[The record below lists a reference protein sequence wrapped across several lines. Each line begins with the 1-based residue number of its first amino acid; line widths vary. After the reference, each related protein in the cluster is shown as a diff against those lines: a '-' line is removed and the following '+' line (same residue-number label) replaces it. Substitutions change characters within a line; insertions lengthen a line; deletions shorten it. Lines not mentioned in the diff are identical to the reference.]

1 MINITKTLQIIIY
14 KITKYKG
21 LKFCEKLKKA
31 VNTGVSQAVPHLST
45 NPALSRLTSEF
56 GWDLVHLE

>member
-1 MINITKTLQIIIY
+1 MKRRDKFNYYFNLNINFKLSG
-14 KITKYKG
+14 KIKKI
-21 LKFCEKLKKA
+21 KKA

-56 GWDLVHLE
+56 GWDPVHLE

>member
-1 MINITKTLQIIIY
+1 MR
-14 KITKYKG
+14 KG
-21 LKFCEKLKKA
+21 FLFYTAKFYIAKLYILSVVKKA

-56 GWDLVHLE
+56 GWDPVHLA

>member
-1 MINITKTLQIIIY
+1 MCEIYYKWTSIFPKTNEKNQIFW
-14 KITKYKG
+14 T
-21 LKFCEKLKKA
+21 KKA